1 MRTLVIMRHA
11 KAESSAPT
19 DYERQLT
26 ERGHADAVAAGEWLA
41 EQGLVPDF
49 ALVSAADRTTQ
60 TWEDVAVAAG
70 WDLTLA
76 EYDQGLYAAGTSTAL
91 DLIREIED
99 GHSTVVVIGH
109 NPTMFSLAQLLDDG
123 EGDDAAGN
131 DLALGFP
138 TAAVAV
144 LTYDGDW
151 SQLDEAE
158 ASVTAFHVARA

>member
-26 ERGHADAVAAGEWLA
+26 ERGHADAEAAGAWLA
-41 EQGLVPDF
+41 EQGVVPDYV
-49 ALVSAADRTTQ
+49 LVSAADRTTQ
-60 TWEDVAVAAG
+60 TWEDVAIGAS

-76 EYDQGLYAAGTSTAL
+76 EYDQGMYAAGTATAL
-91 DLIREIED
+91 DLVREIDE

-109 NPTMFSLAQLLDDG
+109 NPTMSSIVQFLDDG
-123 EGDDAAGN
+123 EGDDEAGN
-131 DLALGFP
+131 QLTLGFP

-144 LTYDGDW
+144 LSYDGDW
-151 SQLDEAE
+151 SELDEAE